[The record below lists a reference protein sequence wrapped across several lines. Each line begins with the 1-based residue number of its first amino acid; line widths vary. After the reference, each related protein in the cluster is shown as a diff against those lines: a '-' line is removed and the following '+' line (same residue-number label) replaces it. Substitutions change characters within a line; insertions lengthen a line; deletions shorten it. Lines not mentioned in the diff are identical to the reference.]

1 MTKALISILIIVVV
15 AFGGWKLFQY
25 WEQVDNDKE
34 AKQKEAA
41 AAVVDPNQLAG
52 LPSQLQSSLQTAQQ
66 QGPDALGNWLK
77 AYGRFVQDPR
87 KAWIELD
94 YVVMITRDNPQ
105 EARRIFAEVKERT
118 PPASPVWP
126 RIHDLEKSY
135 Q

>member
-1 MTKALISILIIVVV
+1 MTKGLITVLIIAVV

-25 WEQVDNDKE
+25 WEQVENDKE

-41 AAVVDPNQLAG
+41 ADVVDPNALPG
-52 LPSQLQSSLQTAQQ
+52 LPPQLQTSLQAAQQ
-66 QGPDALGNWLK
+66 QGPSVLANWLK
-77 AYGRFVQDPR
+77 MYGRSVQDPR

-126 RIHDLEKSY
+126 RIHQLEKSY